1 MRSGCVPGEVGR
13 IPEFRLLSTA
23 TLWGA
28 TVDQVQHASP
38 KPGAHIYNP

>member
-13 IPEFRLLSTA
+13 NPEFRLLNTA

-28 TVDQVQHASP
+28 TADQVQHVGPEA
-38 KPGAHIYNP
+38 GAHIHNP